1 MERIHNQR
9 GWISLLSISAI
20 AFTLVGAYFVF
31 DGNLGF
37 IERLYDQASIN
48 MLVELVLLFI
58 CLELWRDICGY
69 GGAVVTSGTSSD
81 SDCRIIFFWAG
92 GYRRGYPFIL

>member
-20 AFTLVGAYFVF
+20 AFTL
-31 DGNLGF
+31 
-37 IERLYDQASIN
+37 
-48 MLVELVLLFI
+48 
-58 CLELWRDICGY
+58 DICGY
-69 GGAVVTSGTSSD
+69 GGTVVTSGTSSD

>member
-31 DGNLGF
+31 DGNLGAA
-37 IERLYDQASIN
+37 LY
-48 MLVELVLLFI
+48 LFGAMSVF
-58 CLELWRDICGY
+58 LTRVGKNLWRDICGY
-69 GGAVVTSGTSSD
+69 GGIVVTSGTSSN
-81 SDCRIIFFWAG
+81 SDCRIIFFWTG
-92 GYRRGYPFIL
+92 GYRRGYSFIL